1 MSMFVIFGGIM
12 IFSFAMVAIFLK
24 PGKTEKIME
33 KRLKVISASSREQAE
48 EEKVELMTRTPQG
61 AGGLSNKLGSY
72 LERFDFSEDLQLLI
86 LYAGSRSTVGS
97 VVFGSVM
104 AACAAGFMAHAFL
117 GILPLD
123 LLAVLLGGSA
133 RYFLLTV
140 QKGRRLKKFDVGLPD
155 SIELMARAL
164 RAGHSMASAIEV
176 MAEQSPEPLGSE
188 FAVVFQQQKFGIPF
202 RDAILQLGE
211 RVPSKDLHFLIT
223 AILVQKETGGD
234 LTEILDRTT
243 YVIRDRV
250 RIQGEIKTYTA
261 QGRMTG
267 WILGTLPVA
276 LLVIINVLTPGYSTL
291 LFHDP
296 VGQSLLYAG
305 GAMLVV
311 GGLIIRKIVNIE
323 V

>member
-1 MSMFVIFGGIM
+1 MSIIFIGIM
-12 IFSFAMVAIFLK
+12 LFSFLMVALFLK
-24 PGKTEKIME
+24 PGKKEKIME
-33 KRLKVISASSREQAE
+33 KRLKVISAPSNQQVE
-48 EEKVELMTRTPQG
+48 EEQIELLTRSPRG
-61 AGGLSNKLGSY
+61 GGLSSKLGSY
-72 LERFDFSEDLQLLI
+72 LERFDFSEDLQMLI

-104 AACAAGFMAHAFL
+104 AACAAGFMAHAFV
-117 GILPLD
+117 GALPLD
-123 LLAVLLGGSA
+123 LLAVVLGGSS
-133 RYFLLTV
+133 RWILLNM
-140 QKGRRLKKFDVGLPD
+140 QKNRRLKKFDHGLPD

-164 RAGHSMASAIEV
+164 RAGHSMASSIEV
-176 MAEQSPEPLGSE
+176 IAEQSPEPLGSE

-202 RDAILQLGE
+202 RDAILQLGQ

-261 QGRMTG
+261 QGRLTG
-267 WILGTLPVA
+267 WILGALPVV
-276 LLVIINVLTPGYSTL
+276 LLLIINLITPGYSTL

-296 VGQSLLYAG
+296 TGQTLLYIGA
-305 GAMLVV
+305 AMLAI
-311 GGLIIRKIVNIE
+311 GGFIISKIVKIE

>member
-1 MSMFVIFGGIM
+1 MFVIFGGIM
-12 IFSFAMVAIFLK
+12 LFSFAMVAIFLK
-24 PGKTEKIME
+24 PGKNEKIME
-33 KRLKVISASSREQAE
+33 KRLKGISASSRDQVE
-48 EEKVELMTRTPQG
+48 EEDTDLLSRGPQLG
-61 AGGLSNKLGSY
+61 GGLSRKLGSY
-72 LERFDFSEDLQLLI
+72 LERFDFSEDLQMLI
-86 LYAGSRSTVGS
+86 LYSGSRSTVGS

-104 AACAAGFMAHAFL
+104 AAFASGFAMHAFV
-117 GILPLD
+117 GVLPLD
-123 LLAVLLGGSA
+123 LLAVLLGGSS
-133 RYFLLTV
+133 RYFLLKV
-140 QKGRRLKKFDVGLPD
+140 QMSRRLKKFDHALPD

-176 MAEQSPEPLGSE
+176 VAEQSPEPLGSE

-261 QGRMTG
+261 QGRLTG
-267 WILGTLPVA
+267 WILGSLPVVL
-276 LLVIINVLTPGYSTL
+276 LLVINVITPGYSTL

-296 VGQSLLYAG
+296 TGQALLYAG
-305 GAMLVV
+305 GAMLTV
-311 GGLIIRKIVNIE
+311 GGLIIRKIVNIQ

>member
-1 MSMFVIFGGIM
+1 MSVIFIGM
-12 IFSFAMVAIFLK
+12 MLFTFAALAFFMK
-24 PGKTEKIME
+24 QGKTEKMME
-33 KRLKVISASSREQAE
+33 KRLKNITASAREREAE
-48 EEKVELMTRTPQG
+48 EAEVLTKATAG
-61 AGGLSNKLGSY
+61 GGLSRKLGAY

-97 VVFGSVM
+97 VVFGSLM
-104 AACAAGFMAHAFL
+104 AAGAAGFAAHAFI
-117 GILPLD
+117 GAIPVD
-123 LLAVLLGGSA
+123 LIAVILGGSA
-133 RYFLLTV
+133 RYIALNI
-140 QKGRRLKKFDVGLPD
+140 QKNRRLKKFDHALPD

-176 MAEQSPEPLGSE
+176 VAEQSPEPLGSE

-202 RDAILQLGE
+202 RDAILQLGQ

-234 LTEILDRTT
+234 LTDILDRTT

-261 QGRMTG
+261 QGRLTG
-267 WILGTLPVA
+267 WILAALPVV
-276 LLVIINVLTPGYSTL
+276 LLGIINLLTPGYSTL
-291 LFHDP
+291 LFHDST
-296 VGQSLLYAG
+296 GQMLLYIGAG
-305 GAMLVV
+305 MLAI
-311 GGLIIRKIVNIE
+311 GTFIIRKIVSIE

>member
-1 MSMFVIFGGIM
+1 MSIVFIGIM
-12 IFSFAMVAIFLK
+12 LFSFAMVALFLK

-33 KRLKVISASSREQAE
+33 KRLKVISASSRDLAE
-48 EEKVELMTRTPQG
+48 EEDVELLTRTPQG
-61 AGGLSNKLGSY
+61 GGLSSKLGSY
-72 LERFDFSEDLQLLI
+72 LERFDFSEDLQMLI
-86 LYAGSRSTVGS
+86 LYAGSRATVGS
-97 VVFGSVM
+97 VVFGSLM
-104 AACAAGFMAHAFL
+104 AACAAGFMAHAFF
-117 GILPLD
+117 GALPLD
-123 LLAVLLGGSA
+123 LLAVIIGGSS
-133 RYFLLTV
+133 RWILLNL
-140 QKGRRLKKFDVGLPD
+140 QKNRRLKKFDHALPD

-176 MAEQSPEPLGSE
+176 VAEQSVEPLGSE

-202 RDAILQLGE
+202 RDAILQLGG

-261 QGRMTG
+261 QGRLTG
-267 WILGTLPVA
+267 WILGSLPVV
-276 LLVIINVLTPGYSTL
+276 LLLIINLITPGYSVL

-296 VGQSLLYAG
+296 TGQTLLYIGAG
-305 GAMLVV
+305 MLVI